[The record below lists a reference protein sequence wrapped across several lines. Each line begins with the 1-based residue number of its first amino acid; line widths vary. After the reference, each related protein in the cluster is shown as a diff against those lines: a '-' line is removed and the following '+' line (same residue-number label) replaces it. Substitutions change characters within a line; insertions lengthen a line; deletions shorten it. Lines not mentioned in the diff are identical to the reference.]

1 MPYTEFEQSLNETFF
16 SATPGFVEI
25 KEKDALLQCEGLDQA
40 YIKEMFKSGV
50 RMDAGREEAGAVCYF
65 PIVQEMKV
73 VSVLLLRPK
82 QGEKEGFARDKQ
94 YLKLLSEL
102 ACQWV
107 AEKLERE
114 TWQKRF
120 GEIHLETRKLIQ
132 SITEPFCLV
141 DQGGLIQEMNEH
153 MASLFRKRR
162 TTLMGEKIM
171 QYITKEKWE
180 SIKSRNE
187 KDEMVVQVP
196 GNQGEAYFA
205 TIQPVKSKQGI
216 VSYMILLKSKK
227 TEKPEQAGRRLY
239 HFEDI
244 LGVSEIL
251 KQTIQSAK
259 RVSKS
264 DVTIML
270 RGESGTG
277 KEMFAQAIHHES
289 ERKDQPFVALNCAA
303 IPENLLESEL
313 FGYEKGAFTGAEKE
327 KPGRFELANHGTL
340 FLDEIGD
347 MSLYLQAKIL
357 RVLQE
362 KTLERIG
369 SNKSR
374 KIDVRIITAT
384 HRNLE
389 ELIRKGEFREDL
401 YYRISVIP
409 IYIPPLRARKEDLSV
424 LIEHF
429 TRKYSKDLNKHP
441 KSLAAET
448 LDRLMQYDWP
458 GNIREL
464 QNVVRH
470 FVELEIGDT
479 VTLESLPSSL
489 QTGSKSLP
497 PSVKK
502 SARTNHYQ
510 TRLDKRQVL
519 ELLERNGRSTE
530 GKKKTAAD
538 LGISLATL
546 YRYLKKM
553 QG

>member
-1 MPYTEFEQSLNETFF
+1 
-16 SATPGFVEI
+16 
-25 KEKDALLQCEGLDQA
+25 
-40 YIKEMFKSGV
+40 
-50 RMDAGREEAGAVCYF
+50 
-65 PIVQEMKV
+65 MKV
-73 VSVLLLRPK
+73 
-82 QGEKEGFARDKQ
+82 
-94 YLKLLSEL
+94 
-102 ACQWV
+102 
-107 AEKLERE
+107 
-114 TWQKRF
+114 
-120 GEIHLETRKLIQ
+120 
-132 SITEPFCLV
+132 
-141 DQGGLIQEMNEH
+141 
-153 MASLFRKRR
+153 
-162 TTLMGEKIM
+162 
-171 QYITKEKWE
+171 
-180 SIKSRNE
+180 
-187 KDEMVVQVP
+187 
-196 GNQGEAYFA
+196 
-205 TIQPVKSKQGI
+205 
-216 VSYMILLKSKK
+216 
-227 TEKPEQAGRRLY
+227 
-239 HFEDI
+239 
-244 LGVSEIL
+244 
-251 KQTIQSAK
+251 
-259 RVSKS
+259 
-264 DVTIML
+264 
-270 RGESGTG
+270 SG
-277 KEMFAQAIHHES
+277 KN
-289 ERKDQPFVALNCAA
+289 QPFVALNCAA

-409 IYIPPLRARKEDLSV
+409 IYIPPLRARKEDLPI

-429 TRKYSKDLNKHP
+429 IQNFSKDLNMDSKN
-441 KSLAAET
+441 LAAET

-470 FVELEIGDT
+470 FVELQIGDT

-489 QTGSKSLP
+489 QRGAKSFP
-497 PSVKK
+497 PFVKPK
-502 SARTNHYQ
+502 RTNHYQ
-510 TRLDKRQVL
+510 TRLEKRKVL
-519 ELLERNGRSTE
+519 ELLERNGWSTE

-546 YRYLKKM
+546 YRYLKKI

>member
-1 MPYTEFEQSLNETFF
+1 MPYTEFEQSLNEAFF
-16 SATPGFVEI
+16 FATPGFVEI

-50 RMDAGREEAGAVCYF
+50 RMDAGREEAEAVCYF

-82 QGEKEGFARDKQ
+82 QGEKERFARDIQ

-141 DQGGLIQEMNEH
+141 DQDGLIQEMNEH

-289 ERKDQPFVALNCAA
+289 ERKNQPFVALNCAA

-409 IYIPPLRARKEDLSV
+409 IYIPPLRARKEDLPI

-429 TRKYSKDLNKHP
+429 IQNFSKDLNMDP
-441 KSLAAET
+441 KNIAAET

-470 FVELEIGDT
+470 FVELQIGDT

-489 QTGSKSLP
+489 QRGTKSLP
-497 PSVKK
+497 PFVKPK
-502 SARTNHYQ
+502 RTNHYQ
-510 TRLDKRQVL
+510 TRLEKRKVL
-519 ELLERNGRSTE
+519 ELLERNGWSTE

-546 YRYLKKM
+546 YRYLKKI

>member
-82 QGEKEGFARDKQ
+82 QGEKEGFARDIQ

-114 TWQKRF
+114 TWQKMF

-141 DQGGLIQEMNEH
+141 DQDGLIQEMNEH

-289 ERKDQPFVALNCAA
+289 DRKDQPFVALNCAA

-327 KPGRFELANHGTL
+327 KTGRFELANHGTL

-441 KSLAAET
+441 KRLAAET

-502 SARTNHYQ
+502 SARTNHCQ